1 MRSATSPIP
10 NRPALLNG
18 YRAVTHVLAVLVLLQ
33 TVIAGRSENIGYGDW
48 SIVPHGILGNLSFLL
63 AVAALVLAIISRSPR
78 SVVAVAAVL
87 TVLMTVQ
94 IGLGYSA
101 AEAREAGSW
110 HILNGV
116 LIFGVVVYQ
125 ITQSRRVAA
134 DSTE

>member
-1 MRSATSPIP
+1 MRSATSPVP

-33 TVIAGRSENIGYGDW
+33 VFIAGRFLYGTW
-48 SIVPHGILGNLSFLL
+48 SIVTHGILGNLSFLL

-101 AEAREAGSW
+101 EGAREAGSW
-110 HILNGV
+110 HITNGV
-116 LIFGVVVYQ
+116 LIFGLVTYQ
-125 ITQSRRVAA
+125 ITQSRRVAI
-134 DSTE
+134 DSGE